1 MDWDS
6 KGINTACPLF
16 SKFIHNHNRP
26 DDDNQH
32 PPQGG
37 ASEPQQVVGGKTGC
51 SQSALTMHISGKLTG
66 RQKQHN
72 SGIRW
77 LERLK
82 STFVRQKSI
91 WMNYSCYSGL
101 HGEWTKAG
109 VRALITT
116 NCCVLV
122 ASTPEPDTVSEESHL
137 DWREK
142 QKLLK

>member
-66 RQKQHN
+66 RQKQQRYPLARKAQIN
-72 SGIRW
+72 FR
-77 LERLK
+77 E
-82 STFVRQKSI
+82 
-91 WMNYSCYSGL
+91 
-101 HGEWTKAG
+101 TKVNLNELLMLLRTSWG
-109 VRALITT
+109 V
-116 NCCVLV
+116 
-122 ASTPEPDTVSEESHL
+122 D
-137 DWREK
+137 
-142 QKLLK
+142 